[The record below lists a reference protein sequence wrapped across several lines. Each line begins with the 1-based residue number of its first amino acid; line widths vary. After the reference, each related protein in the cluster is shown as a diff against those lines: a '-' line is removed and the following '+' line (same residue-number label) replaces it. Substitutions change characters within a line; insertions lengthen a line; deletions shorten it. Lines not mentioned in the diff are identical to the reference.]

1 VPDPGEISCDEV
13 NLDKIRRLA
22 FVEHGPGSLR
32 LVRDGPLA
40 DLSFA
45 AKDLIDIAGYKSACG
60 NPDRLRDAPAAVATA
75 PAALVPLMAG
85 AHLIGK
91 THTDEVA
98 CGMFGMNPHFG
109 TPINPRAPSRV
120 PGGSSS
126 GSASAVAARLCDF
139 ALGTDTGGSIRVPS
153 SFCGLYGLRTT
164 FGRLSVAGI
173 MAMAPSFDTVGW
185 LALDAT
191 TLKRVGEVYFGPIGK
206 FQPARFMLARD
217 AFDIPA
223 PAIGEALLPVAKTL
237 GDATEVTLFAE
248 GVEFWLDTF
257 RPLQLSDLWSTL
269 GAWGNAPG
277 RRLSP
282 AVAERI
288 ALSANVDPAEY
299 AAAVVRRE
307 ALTDRLVTWLG
318 GDGVLILPTA
328 HDLPPLR
335 DAPVSAQI
343 EFREKTLALTC
354 VASLCRLPQINIPA
368 VVVDGCPVG
377 LSLIAG
383 PRGDQLLLDLAE
395 KIGNTLPAASVGT

>member
-1 VPDPGEISCDEV
+1 MHSVDE
-13 NLDKIRRLA
+13 IRRLA
-22 FVEHGPGSLR
+22 FVEHGPASLR
-32 LVRDGPLA
+32 LVQEGPLA

-45 AKDLIDIAGYKSACG
+45 AKDLMDIAGYKSAWG
-60 NPDRLRDAPAAVATA
+60 NPDRLRDAEPAVTTA
-75 PAALVPLMAG
+75 PAVLVPLMAG

-109 TPINPRAPSRV
+109 TPINPKAPTRV

-126 GSASAVAARLCDF
+126 GSASAVAANLCDF
-139 ALGTDTGGSIRVPS
+139 ALGTDTGGSIRVPA

-164 FGRLSVAGI
+164 YGRLSVAGI

-185 LALDAT
+185 LARDAK
-191 TLKRVGEVYFGPIGK
+191 TLRRVGEVYFGPIAASR
-206 FQPARFMLARD
+206 PVRFLLASD
-217 AFDIPA
+217 AFDIPTH
-223 PAIGEALLPVAKTL
+223 PIGEALLPVAKSL
-237 GDATEVTLFAE
+237 GHMTKVNLFKE
-248 GVEFWLDTF
+248 GVDHWLDTF
-257 RPLQLSDLWSTL
+257 RPLQLHDLWSTL
-269 GAWGNAPG
+269 GAWGKMPG
-277 RRLSP
+277 RTLSL

-288 ALSANVDPAEY
+288 ELSSHVDPAKF
-299 AAAVVRRE
+299 AAAVIRRE
-307 ALTDRLVTWLG
+307 ALTDRLVALLG
-318 GDGVLILPTA
+318 DDGVLILPTA

-368 VVVDGCPVG
+368 VLVDGCPVG

-395 KIGNTLPAASVGT
+395 KIGNISSVAAHAT

>member
-1 VPDPGEISCDEV
+1 MDA
-13 NLDKIRRLA
+13 LDQIRRLA
-22 FVEHGPGSLR
+22 FVEHGRQPLR
-32 LVRDGPLA
+32 LVQDGPLA

-45 AKDLIDIAGYKSACG
+45 AKDLIDIAGYKSVWG
-60 NPDRLRDAPAAVATA
+60 NPDRLRDAAPAVATA
-75 PAALVPLMAG
+75 PAALVALMAG
-85 AHLIGK
+85 ANLVGK
-91 THTDEVA
+91 TQTDEVA

-109 TPINPRAPSRV
+109 TPINPKAPARV

-126 GSASAVAARLCDF
+126 GSASAVAAKLCDF
-139 ALGTDTGGSIRVPS
+139 ALGTDTGGSIRVPA

-164 FGRLSVAGI
+164 YGRLSAAGI

-185 LALDAT
+185 LARDAA
-191 TLKRVGEVYFGPIGK
+191 TLRRVGEIYFGSIGQ
-206 FQPARFMLARD
+206 FQPARFLLARD
-217 AFDIPA
+217 AFDIPIRS
-223 PAIGEALLPVAKTL
+223 IGEALLLAAKSL
-237 GDATEVTLFAE
+237 GNMTEVTLFTE
-248 GVEFWLDTF
+248 GVEYWLETF
-257 RPLQLSDLWSTL
+257 RPLQLYDLWSTL
-269 GAWGNAPG
+269 GAWGKMPG
-277 RRLSP
+277 RTLSP

-288 ALSANVDPAEY
+288 ELSSRVDPTKY

-307 ALTDRLVTWLG
+307 SLTDRLVTLLG
-318 GDGVLILPTA
+318 SDGVLVLPTA

-377 LSLIAG
+377 LSFIAG

-395 KIGNTLPAASVGT
+395 KIGTALPVASLGQ

>member
-1 VPDPGEISCDEV
+1 MYSVDE
-13 NLDKIRRLA
+13 IRRLA
-22 FVEHGPGSLR
+22 FVAHGPGSLR
-32 LVRDGPLA
+32 LVKDGPLA

-45 AKDLIDIAGYKSACG
+45 AKDLIDIAGYKSAWG
-60 NPDRLRDAPAAVATA
+60 NPDRLRDADPAVTTA

-109 TPINPRAPSRV
+109 TPINPKAPTRV

-126 GSASAVAARLCDF
+126 GSASAVAANFCDF
-139 ALGTDTGGSIRVPS
+139 ALGTDTGGSIRVPA

-164 FGRLSVAGI
+164 YGRLSAAGI

-185 LALDAT
+185 LARDAT
-191 TLKRVGEVYFGPIGK
+191 TLKRVGEIYFGPIGEFK
-206 FQPARFMLARD
+206 PARLLLARD
-217 AFDIPA
+217 AFDIPVRH
-223 PAIGEALLPVAKTL
+223 IGEALLPVAKSL
-237 GDATEVTLFAE
+237 GSMTELKLFAE
-248 GVEFWLDTF
+248 GVEYWLETF
-257 RPLQLSDLWSTL
+257 RPLQLYDLWSTL
-269 GAWGNAPG
+269 GAWGKMPG
-277 RRLSP
+277 RTLSP

-288 ALSANVDPAEY
+288 ELSSHVDPLKY

-307 ALTDRLVTWLG
+307 ILTDRLVSLLG
-318 GDGVLILPTA
+318 GDGVLVLPTA

-368 VVVDGCPVG
+368 VIVDGCPVG
-377 LSLIAG
+377 LSFIAG

-395 KIGNTLPAASVGT
+395 RIGNTLPVASRAK

>member
-1 VPDPGEISCDEV
+1 MVSPEE
-13 NLDKIRRLA
+13 IRRLA
-22 FVEHGPGSLR
+22 FVEHGPSSLG
-32 LVRDGPLA
+32 LVKHGPLA

-45 AKDLIDIAGYKSACG
+45 TKDLIDIAGYRSAWG
-60 NPDRLRDAPAAVATA
+60 NPDRLRDADPAVTTA

-85 AHLIGK
+85 AHLVGK

-109 TPINPRAPSRV
+109 TPINPRAPARV

-126 GSASAVAARLCDF
+126 GSASAVAAHLCDF
-139 ALGTDTGGSIRVPS
+139 ALGTDTGGSIRVPA

-164 FGRLSVAGI
+164 YGRLSVAGI

-185 LALDAT
+185 LARDAT
-191 TLKRVGEVYFGPIGK
+191 TLRRVGEIYFGPIGK
-206 FQPARFMLARD
+206 FKSARLLLARD

-223 PAIGEALLPVAKTL
+223 RPIGEALLPVAKSL
-237 GDATEVTLFAE
+237 GGITELNLFAE
-248 GVEFWLDTF
+248 GVEYWLDTF
-257 RPLQLSDLWSTL
+257 RPLQLTDLWSTL
-269 GAWGNAPG
+269 GAWGTVPG
-277 RRLSP
+277 RTLSP

-288 ALSANVDPAEY
+288 ELSSHVDPAQF
-299 AAAVVRRE
+299 AAAVIRRE
-307 ALTDRLVTWLG
+307 ALTDRLVTLLG
-318 GDGVLILPTA
+318 NDGVLVLPTA

-368 VVVDGCPVG
+368 AIVDGCPVG

-383 PRGDQLLLDLAE
+383 PRSDQLLLDLAE
-395 KIGNTLPAASVGT
+395 KIGNVLPGASREK

>member
-1 VPDPGEISCDEV
+1 MMASPEE
-13 NLDKIRRLA
+13 IRRLA
-22 FVEHGPGSLR
+22 FVEHGPSSLK
-32 LVRDGPLA
+32 LAKDGPLA

-45 AKDLIDIAGYKSACG
+45 AKDLIDIAGYKSAWG
-60 NPDRLRDAPAAVATA
+60 NPDRLRDAEPAVTTA

-91 THTDEVA
+91 TQTDEVA

-109 TPINPRAPSRV
+109 TPINPKAPTRV

-126 GSASAVAARLCDF
+126 GSASAVAASFCDF
-139 ALGTDTGGSIRVPS
+139 ALGTDTGGSVRVPA

-164 FGRLSVAGI
+164 FGRVSVAGI

-185 LALDAT
+185 LARDAT
-191 TLKRVGEVYFGPIGK
+191 TLKRVGEVYFGPIGAFK
-206 FQPARFMLARD
+206 PARLLLARD
-217 AFDIPA
+217 AFDIPVRS
-223 PAIGEALLPVAKTL
+223 IGEALLPAAQSL
-237 GDATEVTLFAE
+237 GPMTEVTLFAE
-248 GVEFWLDTF
+248 GVEHWLETF

-269 GAWGNAPG
+269 GAWGTVPG
-277 RRLSP
+277 RTLSP
-282 AVAERI
+282 AVAERLE
-288 ALSANVDPAEY
+288 LSSHVDPSKF
-299 AAAVVRRE
+299 AAAVIRRE
-307 ALTDRLVTWLG
+307 TLTDRLVKLLG
-318 GDGVLILPTA
+318 DDGVLVLPTA

-368 VVVDGCPVG
+368 VTVDGCPVG
-377 LSLIAG
+377 LSFIAG

-395 KIGNTLPAASVGT
+395 KIGNVLPVKSLET

>member
-1 VPDPGEISCDEV
+1 VPIAGEISREE
-13 NLDKIRRLA
+13 IRRLA
-22 FVEHGPGSLR
+22 FVEHGPSSLR
-32 LVRDGPLA
+32 LVQDGPLA

-45 AKDLIDIAGYKSACG
+45 AKDLIDIAGFISAWG
-60 NPDRLRDAPAAVATA
+60 NPDRLRDAQPALTTA
-75 PAALVPLMAG
+75 PAALVPLLAG
-85 AHLIGK
+85 AHLVGK
-91 THTDEVA
+91 THTDEIA

-109 TPINPRAPSRV
+109 TPVNPKAPARV

-126 GSASAVAARLCDF
+126 GSASAVAAKLCDF
-139 ALGTDTGGSIRVPS
+139 ALGTDTGGSIRVPA

-185 LALDAT
+185 LARDAA
-191 TLKRVGEVYFGPIGK
+191 TLRRVGEIYFGPTGVSH
-206 FQPARFMLARD
+206 PARLMLARD
-217 AFDIPA
+217 AFDVPA
-223 PAIGEALLPVAKTL
+223 RGIGEALLAVAGTL
-237 GDATEVTLFAE
+237 GKLTEVTLFTE
-248 GVEFWLDTF
+248 GLEFWL
-257 RPLQLSDLWSTL
+257 TL
-269 GAWGNAPG
+269 GAWSKAPG

-288 ALSANVDPAEY
+288 DLSASVDPAKF
-299 AAAVVRRE
+299 AVAVVRRE
-307 ALTDRLVTWLG
+307 TLTDRLVKLLG
-318 GDGVLILPTA
+318 SDGVLMLPTA

-354 VASLCRLPQINIPA
+354 VASLCRLPQVNIPA
-368 VVVDGCPVG
+368 VVIDGCPVG

-395 KIGNTLPAASVGT
+395 TIGNSLPASLQGK

>member
-1 VPDPGEISCDEV
+1 MMVPPEE
-13 NLDKIRRLA
+13 IRRLA
-22 FVEHGPGSLR
+22 FVAHGPSSLR
-32 LVRDGPLA
+32 LVKDGPLA

-45 AKDLIDIAGYKSACG
+45 AKDLIDIAGYKSAWG
-60 NPDRLRDAPAAVATA
+60 NPDRLRDAEPAVTTA

-91 THTDEVA
+91 TQTDEVA
-98 CGMFGMNPHFG
+98 CGMFGMNPHFD
-109 TPINPRAPSRV
+109 TPINPRAPARV

-126 GSASAVAARLCDF
+126 GSASAVAANFCDF
-139 ALGTDTGGSIRVPS
+139 ALGTDTGGSIRVPA
-153 SFCGLYGLRTT
+153 SFCGIYGLRTT

-185 LALDAT
+185 FARDAT
-191 TLKRVGEVYFGPIGK
+191 TLKRVGEIYFGPIGAFK
-206 FQPARFMLARD
+206 PVRLLLARD

-223 PAIGEALLPVAKTL
+223 RHIGEALLPVARSLDGKSL
-237 GDATEVTLFAE
+237 GGMTELTLFEE
-248 GVEFWLDTF
+248 GVDHWLETF
-257 RPLQLSDLWSTL
+257 RPLQLTDLWSTL
-269 GAWGNAPG
+269 GAWATMPG
-277 RRLSP
+277 RTLSP

-288 ALSANVDPAEY
+288 DLASRVDPAKF

-307 ALTDRLVTWLG
+307 ALADRLVSLLG
-318 GDGVLILPTA
+318 NDGVLILPTA

-368 VVVDGCPVG
+368 ITVDGCPVG

-383 PRGDQLLLDLAE
+383 PRGDPLLLDLAE
-395 KIGNTLPAASVGT
+395 KIGKVLPGARREP

>member
-1 VPDPGEISCDEV
+1 MMVSPEE
-13 NLDKIRRLA
+13 IRRLA
-22 FVEHGPGSLR
+22 FVEHGPSSLK
-32 LVRDGPLA
+32 LVKDGPLA
-40 DLSFA
+40 GLSFA
-45 AKDLIDIAGYKSACG
+45 AKDLIDIAGYKSAWG
-60 NPDRLRDAPAAVATA
+60 NPDRLRDAEPAVTTA
-75 PAALVPLMAG
+75 PAALAPLMAG

-109 TPINPRAPSRV
+109 TPINPKAPSRV

-126 GSASAVAARLCDF
+126 GSASAVAANFCDF
-139 ALGTDTGGSIRVPS
+139 ALGTDTGGSVRVPA

-164 FGRLSVAGI
+164 FGRVSVAGI

-185 LALDAT
+185 LARDAT
-191 TLKRVGEVYFGPIGK
+191 TLKRVGEIYFGPIGAFK
-206 FQPARFMLARD
+206 PARLLLARD
-217 AFDIPA
+217 AFDIPVHQ
-223 PAIGEALLPVAKTL
+223 IGEALLPAAQSL
-237 GDATEVTLFAE
+237 GRMTEVTLFEE
-248 GVEFWLDTF
+248 GVEHWLETF

-269 GAWGNAPG
+269 GAWGTMPG
-277 RRLSP
+277 RTLSP
-282 AVAERI
+282 AVAERLE
-288 ALSANVDPAEY
+288 LSSHVDPSKF

-307 ALTDRLVTWLG
+307 ILTDRLVKLLG
-318 GDGVLILPTA
+318 DDGVLVLPTA

-368 VVVDGCPVG
+368 VTVDGCPVG
-377 LSLIAG
+377 LSFIAG

-395 KIGNTLPAASVGT
+395 KIGTILPRKSLET

>member
-1 VPDPGEISCDEV
+1 MYSVDE
-13 NLDKIRRLA
+13 IRRLA
-22 FVEHGPGSLR
+22 FVDHGPKSLR
-32 LVRDGPLA
+32 LVKEGPLA

-45 AKDLIDIAGYKSACG
+45 AKDLIDIAGYKSAWG
-60 NPDRLRDAPAAVATA
+60 NPDRLREAEPAVTTA

-109 TPINPRAPSRV
+109 TPINPKAPARV

-126 GSASAVAARLCDF
+126 GSASAVAANFCDF
-139 ALGTDTGGSIRVPS
+139 ALGTDTGGSVRVPA

-164 FGRLSVAGI
+164 YGRLSAAGI

-185 LALDAT
+185 LARDAT
-191 TLKRVGEVYFGPIGK
+191 TLKRVGEIYFGAIGGFK
-206 FQPARFMLARD
+206 SSRLLLARD
-217 AFDIPA
+217 AFDITVRP
-223 PAIGEALLPVAKTL
+223 IGEALLPAARSL
-237 GDATEVTLFAE
+237 GDMAEITLFEE
-248 GVEFWLDTF
+248 GIEYWLETF
-257 RPLQLSDLWSTL
+257 RPLQLYDLWSTL
-269 GAWGNAPG
+269 GAWGKQTG
-277 RRLSP
+277 RTLSA

-288 ALSANVDPAEY
+288 ELSSHVDPAKY
-299 AAAVVRRE
+299 AAAVVKRE
-307 ALTDRLVTWLG
+307 RLTDRLATLLG
-318 GDGVLILPTA
+318 HDGVLILPTA

-368 VVVDGCPVG
+368 VLVDGCPVG

-383 PRGDQLLLDLAE
+383 PRGDQRLLDLAE
-395 KIGNTLPAASVGT
+395 KIGKALPVAALSP